1 MKPSLKKTLLTFTV
15 LSAGMFVS
23 APAAYAGYSQTEAK
37 PYAANTDLRQYKLLN
52 QAKDDINDAIAVHSA
67 AAGLSTE
74 RKNLLKQ
81 HEDIE
86 RYNEIK
92 NRLDQNVE
100 CNKSSLKTHFSD
112 GEKIWTNISAWA
124 EDSAERL
131 LAKASDSL
139 KTNSESDAELAA
151 LEKKAAA
158 GDISDTGANIKTPD
172 VSTVDSSDN
181 LDDLSAYAKVRWDVG
196 DRVLKDLYAHP
207 EKWGSVKQRFTMWK
221 DQRDSYNAYLK
232 SKYER
237 MASAYNTSKAKL
249 PAYPQLSESDSSN
262 PADYYTGKI
271 PETKVAASYSGST
284 PDARWCGKDN
294 TCVRVNKGS
303 LYAQHVAYVTALKGL
318 SLKLGHSAPDM
329 SAPYTPSAPLP
340 PWREAAYLIGMEPDL
355 NSADLRD
362 SLPEPWARIVDNPVL
377 FSKDGEL
384 ANIAETKGGEVQ
396 FRADAYD
403 HETGEVKQDK
413 NGNPMIPMP
422 LTVNRISAYLTLK
435 DALERQ
441 EPLKDNAKAAIKEK
455 NENIVASLAKLG
467 YSVENPDSFDL
478 TNQADYA
485 NTLKKMTEMQQ
496 EKIDAAQSKI
506 ASLRQKYAGKVL
518 PGVQATIDDEN
529 KTIDALKKD
538 ADFLIDID
546 RDNAPDIDS
555 LLKTKIADDVASAT
569 YEANM
574 ANDANEANAV
584 PAVGCPVL

>member
-23 APAAYAGYSQTEAK
+23 ASSVHASAYSKTEAK
-37 PYAANTDLRQYKLLN
+37 PYVVNTDMKQYKVLN
-52 QAKDDINDAIAVHSA
+52 QAKDDINEAIAIHSA
-67 AAGLSTE
+67 AARLSSE

-81 HEDIE
+81 AEDIE

-92 NRLDQNVE
+92 NRLEQNVE

-139 KTNSESDAELAA
+139 KTDSDAELAA

-158 GDISDTGANIKTPD
+158 GDFSETGANIKTPN
-172 VSTVDSSDN
+172 VSTVDSDDN
-181 LDDLSAYAKVRWDVG
+181 LADLSAYAKVRWDIG

-207 EKWGSVKQRFTMWK
+207 EKWGSVKQRFTMWN

-237 MASAYNTSKAKL
+237 MAAAYNTSKARL
-249 PAYPQLSESDSSN
+249 PAYPQLSDKDSGN

-271 PETKVAASYSGST
+271 PETKIASSYSGAT
-284 PDARWCGKDN
+284 PDARWCGKGN

-303 LYAQHVAYVTALKGL
+303 LYTQHVAYVTALKGL
-318 SLKLGHSAPDM
+318 SLKLGHAAPDM
-329 SAPYTPSAPLP
+329 SAPYIPSAPLP
-340 PWREAAYLIGMEPDL
+340 PWRESAYIIGTEPNLD
-355 NSADLRD
+355 SADLRD
-362 SLPEPWARIVDNPVL
+362 ALPEPWVRIIDNPVL
-377 FSKDGEL
+377 FSKNGEL
-384 ANIAETKGGEVQ
+384 ANIAETKGGSIQ
-396 FRADAYD
+396 FRSDAYD
-403 HETGEVKQDK
+403 HETGEVKLDK
-413 NGNPMIPMP
+413 NGNPMMPMP
-422 LTVNRISAYLTLK
+422 LMVNRISAYLTLK

-455 NENIVASLAKLG
+455 NENVVASLAKLG
-467 YSVENPDSFDL
+467 YSVKNPDSFDL
-478 TNQADYA
+478 TNKADYDGA
-485 NTLKKMTEMQQ
+485 LKKMAEMQKD
-496 EKIDAAQSKI
+496 KINAAQSKI
-506 ASLRQKYAGKVL
+506 ASLRQEFAGKVL
-518 PGVQATIDDEN
+518 PGVQATIGDEN

-538 ADFLIDID
+538 TDFLIDID

-555 LLKTKIADDVASAT
+555 LLKTKIADDMANAT

-574 ANDANEANAV
+574 ANDMNEANAV